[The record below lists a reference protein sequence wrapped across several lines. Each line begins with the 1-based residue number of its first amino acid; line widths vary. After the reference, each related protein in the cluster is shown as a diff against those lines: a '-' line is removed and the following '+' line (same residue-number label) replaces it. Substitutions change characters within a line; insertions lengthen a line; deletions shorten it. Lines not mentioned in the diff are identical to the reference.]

1 MSQLAPEIEE
11 LKSGIERLRKLLEML
26 VVRGLRACGENEL
39 LQLRSLTEY
48 LEQAGAGYVASIL
61 NTLHTEIEKNSR
73 DSASTLLQAQTAI
86 RLLERLL
93 TLRVVR
99 GRYDAAIAQIE
110 PSGGEA
116 EVEIETEDDEEEE

>member
-61 NTLHTEIEKNSR
+61 NTLHSEIESNSR
-73 DSASTLLQAQTAI
+73 DAACTLLQAQTAI

-99 GRYDAAIAQIE
+99 SRYEAAVAQAESPGDEI
-110 PSGGEA
+110 
-116 EVEIETEDDEEEE
+116 EVEIDGGEDEEEE

>member
-1 MSQLAPEIEE
+1 MSHLAPEIEE
-11 LKSGIERLRKLLEML
+11 LKTGIERLRKLLEML

-61 NTLHTEIEKNSR
+61 NTLHAEIEKDSR
-73 DSASTLLQAQTAI
+73 SSASTLLQAQTAI

-93 TLRVVR
+93 TLRVIR
-99 GRYDAAIAQIE
+99 SRYDCAVAQMDS
-110 PSGGEA
+110 SGDSA
-116 EVEIETEDDEEEE
+116 DTDLDEIDDDEEE